1 MFEGFQQQQIDT
13 GDVTINTHVGGDGSP
28 LLLLHGY
35 PQTHAMWHAVAPR
48 LAESFTVVCTDLRG
62 YGDSGKPP
70 GGPQAGDPDHNNYSK
85 RTMAADQVAVMSA
98 LGFETFA
105 VVGHDR
111 GGRVAHRMCL
121 DHPNKISRAAV
132 LDIAPTHKMFAAMN
146 RDIAMGYW
154 HWTWLAQPYDLPER
168 MIAADPVWYLD
179 GRLGALGSG
188 FDMFH
193 PDALAEY
200 RRCFADP
207 AAIHASCEDYRAA
220 ATIDLAHDEADMAQ
234 KIACPLLVL
243 WGGRGLV
250 DGWFDTLAV
259 WRERAE
265 DVRGGP
271 LDAGHYLAEERP
283 EETTAALLAFLNE

>member
-1 MFEGFQQQQIDT
+1 MFEGFVQQQIDT
-13 GDVTINTHVGGDGSP
+13 GDVTINAHVGGDGP
-28 LLLLHGY
+28 PVLMLHGY

-48 LAESFTVVCTDLRG
+48 LAESCTIVCPDLRG

-85 RTMAADQVAVMSA
+85 RTMAADQVAVMTA
-98 LGFETFA
+98 LGFENFA
-105 VVGHDR
+105 VIGHDR

-121 DHPNKISRAAV
+121 DHPSKISRAAV
-132 LDIAPTHKMFAAMN
+132 LDIAPTYKMFADMN
-146 RDIAMGYW
+146 RAIAMGYW
-154 HWTWLAQPYDLPER
+154 HWTWLAQPYDMPER
-168 MIAADPVWYLD
+168 MIGADPVWYLD

-188 FDMFH
+188 FDMFS

-200 RRCFADP
+200 RRCFNDP

-220 ATIDLAHDEADMAQ
+220 ATIDLAHDEADMDK

-250 DGWFDTLAV
+250 DSWFDTLAV
-259 WRERAE
+259 WRERAG

-271 LDAGHYLAEERP
+271 IDAGHYLAEERP
-283 EETTAALLAFLNE
+283 EETAAALLAFLNE

>member
-1 MFEGFQQQQIDT
+1 MFEGFQQQLIDT
-13 GDVTINTHVGGDGSP
+13 GAVTINTLVGGDGP
-28 LLLLHGY
+28 PVLLLHGY
-35 PQTHAMWHAVAPR
+35 PQTHAIWHAVAPR
-48 LAESFTVVCTDLRG
+48 LAERFTVVCTDLRG

-85 RTMAADQVAVMSA
+85 RTMAADQVAVMSE
-98 LGFETFA
+98 LGFGNFA
-105 VVGHDR
+105 VIGHDR
-111 GGRVAHRMCL
+111 GGRVAHRLCL
-121 DHPNKISRAAV
+121 DHPDRVSRAAV
-132 LDIAPTHKMFAAMN
+132 LDIAPTHKMFTAMN

-154 HWTWLAQPYDLPER
+154 HWTWLAQPFDMPER
-168 MIAADPVWYLD
+168 MIGADPVWYLD

-220 ATIDLAHDEADMAQ
+220 ATIDLAHDEADMDH

-250 DGWFDTLAV
+250 AGWFDTLAV
-259 WRERAE
+259 WRERAD
-265 DVRGGP
+265 DVRGRP
-271 LDAGHYLAEERP
+271 IDAGHYLAEEKP
-283 EETTAALLAFLNE
+283 EETTAALLAFLDE